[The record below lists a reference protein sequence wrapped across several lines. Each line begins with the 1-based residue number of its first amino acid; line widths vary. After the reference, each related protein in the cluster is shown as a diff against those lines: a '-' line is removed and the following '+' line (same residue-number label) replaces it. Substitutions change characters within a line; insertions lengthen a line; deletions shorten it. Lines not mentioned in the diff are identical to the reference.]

1 MKTTARQHVINC
13 VVLRLWFDFGHTL
26 ELGFHLLS
34 SFNLTSI
41 LTCHL
46 VNKITELETNGI
58 AFSFQNLTFDHELHH
73 LTLTAQI

>member
-1 MKTTARQHVINC
+1 MKTTARQHIIYC
-13 VVLRLWFDFGHTL
+13 VVLFDFGHTL

-46 VNKITELETNGI
+46 VKKINELETNGKH
-58 AFSFQNLTFDHELHH
+58 FPFKT
-73 LTLTAQI
+73 